1 MAYVYRKL
9 KLADDYP
16 ISSKVKSD
24 LSLDSE
30 IVVPVSIIMLHLLQ
44 QDFHLSFMHIFAK
57 LINQPIYQSLI

>member
-44 QDFHLSFMHIFAK
+44 QDSSVI
-57 LINQPIYQSLI
+57 